1 MHNVGNR
8 LCGNSSVE
16 ILLTPSMN
24 LTRISVKLSLL
35 VPAFLLSTG
44 GLGLSARQAAAQL
57 YNPIPLDSTEISDTL
72 SKADIP
78 TGVGGFAK
86 DYVINLEAGD
96 QITID
101 AISEEFDTLVTL
113 MDANGLIVNE
123 NDDGPD
129 GSTNSL
135 LFARINESGK
145 YTVRVRSYAGD
156 GEGPFSV
163 KLARLRPI

>member
-1 MHNVGNR
+1 MK
-8 LCGNSSVE
+8 
-16 ILLTPSMN
+16 
-24 LTRISVKLSLL
+24 LTRLTVKLSLL
-35 VPAFLLSTG
+35 VPTLLLSTG
-44 GLGLSARQAAAQL
+44 FFGLSARRAAAQL
-57 YNPIPLDSTEISDTL
+57 YNPIPLETTEINDTL

-86 DYVINLEAGD
+86 DYVVNLEAGD
-96 QITID
+96 QITVD

-113 MDANGLIVNE
+113 MDENGLVVNE

-145 YTVRVRSYAGD
+145 YTVRIRSYAGD

-163 KLARLRPI
+163 KLARLRPVN